1 MINFYSVID
10 TETGKVLRYLQCLT
24 TDAPLNLSDGESLV
38 EGIIAPDTEDL
49 YQPPLRDMRD
59 NLLALSDWTQF
70 PDSPLSKAKKTKW
83 SAYRQALRDIP
94 ETYADATS
102 IDDIIWPTKPE

>member
-1 MINFYSVID
+1 M
-10 TETGKVLRYLQCLT
+10 T
-24 TDAPLNLSDGESLV
+24 TDAPLNLADGESLV

-70 PDSPLSKAKKTKW
+70 QDSPLTAEKRAGWKT
-83 SAYRQALRDIP
+83 YRQALRDIP
-94 ETYADATS
+94 ETYPEAAS
-102 IDDIIWPTKPE
+102 LDDIIWPTKPE